1 MTFDKYFLFEFDTFT
16 QNLPNYDDLQATVI
30 PMRTL
35 FIWPKNNNFQGEQ
48 LCKQGK
54 WTDAID
60 LFKRALELG
69 TNDPEIRTA
78 VYSQVGNAYFYLKD
92 YNAARGKF

>member
-1 MTFDKYFLFEFDTFT
+1 MKLNAPPPPNT
-16 QNLPNYDDLQATVI
+16 LPNSQ
-30 PMRTL
+30 
-35 FIWPKNNNFQGEQ
+35 KNFKVDIQGEQ

-92 YNAARGKF
+92 YNAARGKFNFGEARFEL